1 MKVICVYMCEH
12 KDKDDYFMSLMPHG
26 ITSIAAFLEKNGHEV
41 ILANLSEPGWR
52 KGALATL
59 EEKPDVAV
67 VSIFSFN
74 RTESL
79 QYIRELKKKDPE
91 LILIAGGQH
100 PTFLGEEILE
110 LYPEIDFIIRGE
122 GEETLLE
129 LLDNIGDTESHKI
142 LDGKRVYDPD
152 HIPFPAQ
159 FSGKTIGVNPNEQYR
174 YIITSRGCPNSCTYC
189 SSPSFW
195 GKKVSFRS
203 PANIVK
209 EIRYSFEKHGIVY
222 YSIRDDNFTLKKDRV
237 LEFCDILRLSG
248 LYIMWNC
255 QARVDTVDREMLLAM
270 KRCGLEH
277 IQYGVESGSERILQE
292 YDKSITIEKIKET
305 AAITRELGI
314 YMSFYLMAG
323 MFNETAD
330 DIKETIKLIKKTLP
344 HDVIVSPVAY
354 YPGTAI
360 YNKAKDEGKVTDS
373 IWFTSNESGIY
384 LKNIKKTTP
393 WMSQI
398 LEEAEIT
405 AEKARYTGKDFSDHR
420 KACGEECWMTDIME
434 GDYYFEEGKFSKA
447 EEIYNKVVQNNH
459 ENIWGHLRLAETA
472 YVKSPE
478 MAIEHLLKASGI
490 APSYYGAWLRLA
502 QAEYESGNFKR
513 ALVYAKNALELNPHD
528 PEIREILDLIKS
540 E

>member
-1 MKVICVYMCEH
+1 MCEH

-41 ILANLSEPGWR
+41 ILANLSEQGWR

-59 EEKPDVAV
+59 NEKPDAAV

-79 QYIRELKKKDPE
+79 KYIRELKKENPE

-129 LLDNIGDTESHKI
+129 LFDNIGDTESHRI

-159 FSGKTIGVNPNEQYR
+159 FTGKSIGVNPNEQYR

-195 GKKVSFRS
+195 RKKVSFRS
-203 PANIVK
+203 PSNIIK
-209 EIRYSFEKHGIVY
+209 EIRYSFEKHGIIY
-222 YSIRDDNFTLKKDRV
+222 FSIRDDNFTLKKDRV

-270 KRCGLEH
+270 KKCGLEH
-277 IQYGVESGSERILQE
+277 IQYGVESGSEKILQE

-305 AAITRELGI
+305 AALTRELGI

-330 DIKETIKLIKKTLP
+330 DIKETINLIKKTLP
-344 HDVIVSPVAY
+344 HDVIVSPLAY

-360 YNKAKDEGKVTDS
+360 YNKAKDDGKVADS
-373 IWFTSNESGIY
+373 IWFNNSASGIY
-384 LKNIKKTTP
+384 LKDIKKTTS
-393 WMSQI
+393 WMNEI
-398 LEEAEIT
+398 LEAAEIT
-405 AEKARYTGKDFSDHR
+405 AEKGKYTGKDFVRHR
-420 KACGEECWMTDIME
+420 KVCGDVCWMTDIME
-434 GDYYFEEGKFSKA
+434 GDYFFEEGKYNKA
-447 EEIYNKVVQNNH
+447 AEIYNKVVLNNH

-528 PEIREILDLIKS
+528 PEIREILDLLKS